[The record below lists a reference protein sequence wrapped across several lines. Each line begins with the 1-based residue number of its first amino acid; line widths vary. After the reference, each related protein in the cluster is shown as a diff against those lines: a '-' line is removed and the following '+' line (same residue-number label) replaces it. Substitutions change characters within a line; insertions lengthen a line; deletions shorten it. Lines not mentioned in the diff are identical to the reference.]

1 MDENKLRLITI
12 INKIIGDYENS
23 SDIQP
28 FYRKLCH
35 IDNDIRNSI
44 SESLYKEYKNEHL
57 CIYYEMKNENDDDS
71 AADIVV
77 NDCINILERIIT
89 IISK

>member
-1 MDENKLRLITI
+1 MDENKAKLITT

-23 SDIQP
+23 SDMHP

-35 IDNDIRNSI
+35 IDDDIRNCI
-44 SESLYKEYKNEHL
+44 SESLYKEFKTEHQ
-57 CIYYEMKNENDDDS
+57 CIYYELIYGVDEED
-71 AADIVV
+71 ADIVV

>member
-1 MDENKLRLITI
+1 MDENKVKLITT

-23 SDIQP
+23 SDMHP

-35 IDNDIRNSI
+35 IDDDIRNYI
-44 SESLYKEYKNEHL
+44 SDSLYKEYKIEHQ
-57 CIYYEMKNENDDDS
+57 CIYYELIYGEDEED
-71 AADIVV
+71 ADIVV

-89 IISK
+89 IISSK